1 VNLRLEPIQPTL
13 VMWHRDGFVYDR
25 RTFIGSAAL
34 VALAVPRSAA
44 AQPARKLARIGILS
58 FAGPA
63 SELVGPDP
71 ARPSAKA
78 LVHGLRELGYV
89 YGRDFVTEPRG
100 GEGKPDLWP
109 QMVLEMVRLPLDVI
123 VAPGP
128 IITMLKQATTT
139 IPIVMAGAS
148 DPIGDGYVQSLNRPG
163 GNVTGLSLQEID
175 TTGKRLELLK
185 ELVPSPA
192 PVAVLW
198 NNWRPQS
205 IRYWQAV
212 ETAARKRGWKLL
224 KLEVHDANE
233 VEDAFR
239 TATEARASSLLMI
252 ASRLFFG
259 RARQLADLAARSR
272 LPVMYDLAEYV
283 EAGGLIS
290 YGADVVDL
298 WRRAA
303 MYVDRIL
310 KGTRPAELP
319 VEQPS
324 KFELVINRKAV
335 AALRLTIPPALLARA
350 DKVID

>member
-1 VNLRLEPIQPTL
+1 
-13 VMWHRDGFVYDR
+13 MDR
-25 RTFIGSAAL
+25 RAFLGSAAL
-34 VALAVPRSAA
+34 GALLRPRATG
-44 AQPARKLARIGILS
+44 AQPARKVARIGLLG
-58 FAGPA
+58 FAGTA
-63 SELVGPDP
+63 SEMSGPEP
-71 ARPSAKA
+71 TRPSVKA
-78 LVHGLRELGYV
+78 LLQGLRDLGYV
-89 YGRDFVTEPRG
+89 YGRDFVTEARA
-100 GEGKPDLWP
+100 GEGQPERWP
-109 QMVLEMVRLPLDVI
+109 RLAAEIVGLQVDVI

-128 IITMLKQATTT
+128 VMSMLKQATTT

-148 DPIGDGYVQSLNRPG
+148 DPIGDGYIQSLSRPG

-205 IRYWQAV
+205 IRYWQAA
-212 ETAARKRGWKLL
+212 ETAARNRGWKLL
-224 KLEVHDANE
+224 KLEVRDAGE
-233 VEDAFR
+233 VERAFKS
-239 TATEARASSLLMI
+239 ATDARAGSLLMI

-259 RARQLADLAARSR
+259 RARQLAELGARNR

-303 MYVDRIL
+303 VYVDKIL
-310 KGTRPAELP
+310 KGARPGELP

-324 KFELVINRKAV
+324 KFELVINRKAA
-335 AALRLTIPPALLARA
+335 AALRLPIPPALLARA
-350 DKVID
+350 DEVID

>member
-1 VNLRLEPIQPTL
+1 
-13 VMWHRDGFVYDR
+13 MDR
-25 RTFIGSAAL
+25 RAFIGSLAL
-34 VALAVPRSAA
+34 GTLGRPRAVV
-44 AQPARKLARIGILS
+44 AQPARKVARIGIVG
-58 FAGPA
+58 FAGTDA
-63 SELVGPDP
+63 EMIGPDP
-71 ARPSAKA
+71 MRPSVKA
-78 LVHGLRELGYV
+78 LLLGLRDHGYV

-100 GEGKPDLWP
+100 GEGRPELWP
-109 QMVLEMVRLPLDVI
+109 GLVAEIVRLQVDVI

-128 IITMLKQATTT
+128 IMATLKQATTT
-139 IPIVMAGAS
+139 IPIVMAGAA
-148 DPIGDGYVQSLNRPG
+148 DPIGDGYIRSLSRPG
-163 GNVTGLSLQEID
+163 GNITGLSLQEID

-198 NNWRPQS
+198 NNWRPES
-205 IRYWQAV
+205 IRYWQTV

-224 KLEVHDANE
+224 KLEVHDARE
-233 VEDAFR
+233 VEAAFKA
-239 TATEARASSLLMI
+239 ATDARAGSLLMI

-259 RARQLADLAARSR
+259 RARQLAELAARSR

-303 MYVDRIL
+303 EYVDKIL
-310 KGTRPAELP
+310 KGARPGELP

-324 KFELVINRKAV
+324 KFELVINRKAA
-335 AALRLTIPPALLARA
+335 AALRLTIPPALLVRA
-350 DKVID
+350 DEVID